1 MKKGILIT
9 LTTLGISTIGIMSV
23 SALTNC
29 DTKIDILSKLTGKSN
44 EEIIEE
50 KVNED
55 KTLSEIAEEN
65 NVFTEF
71 KEQTNNNKHGNR
83 NHGKRM
89 HKNCNLGG

>member
-1 MKKGILIT
+1 MKKGLLIT

-23 SALTNC
+23 SALTNS

-44 EEIIEE
+44 E
-50 KVNED
+50 D

-65 NVFTEF
+65 NVFNEF
-71 KEQTNNNKHGNR
+71 KEQTNNNHHGNR
-83 NHGKRM
+83 NYGKGM

>member
-23 SALTNC
+23 SALTKC

-65 NVFTEF
+65 NVFNEF
-71 KEQTNNNKHGNR
+71 KEQIHNNNYGNR
-83 NHGKRM
+83 NNGKRM

>member
-1 MKKGILIT
+1 MKKGLLIT
-9 LTTLGISTIGIMSV
+9 LTTLSISTIGIMSV
-23 SALTNC
+23 SALTNS

-50 KVNED
+50 KVNEN
-55 KTLSEIAEEN
+55 KILSEIAEEN

-83 NHGKRM
+83 NRGRRM